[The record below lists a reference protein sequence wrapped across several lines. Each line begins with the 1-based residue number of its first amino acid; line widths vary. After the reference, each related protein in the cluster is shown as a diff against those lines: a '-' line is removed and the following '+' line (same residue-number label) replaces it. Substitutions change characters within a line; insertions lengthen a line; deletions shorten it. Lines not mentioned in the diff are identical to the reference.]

1 MRWRRTVASALAVLM
16 IAACSGSDD
25 NAGPYGTQQAKVGES
40 LSILGWNVSV
50 ANLRFEGDQVL
61 VDVDAAVAEEDQGER
76 SDGGETAAAHAPA
89 ESLRFGLYGAL
100 AHPIEANA
108 IGGCASAPDL
118 SLQPITGRDPQR
130 LSGTACL
137 GPIRDQS
144 QVRGVYMYS
153 PQDRMPKTT
162 VAYAAAFPVGLAPT
176 STTETGLS
184 MRSTSVDAFKAD
196 GSQLAPTALGDPEAF
211 SGNGYML
218 LGLSIDGLAERY
230 EDDSKA
236 RGGPLMV
243 LTGPTLPGSGLS
255 HACSLYGSS
264 LLVLPDAARD
274 AVAIRASMCTQGE
287 INAALL
293 YPSVSLV
300 GTHAALWTTE

>member
-1 MRWRRTVASALAVLM
+1 MRWKRMLAATLSVLM
-16 IAACSGSDD
+16 LAACSGSDD
-25 NAGPYGTQQAKVGES
+25 TAGPYGTQQAKVGES

-61 VDVDAAVAEEDQGER
+61 VDVDAAVAQ
-76 SDGGETAAAHAPA
+76 DGAEHAPA

-100 AHPIEANA
+100 AHPIEGNA

-118 SLQPITGRDPQR
+118 SLQPITARDPQR

-144 QVRGVYMYS
+144 QVRGVYLYS

>member
-1 MRWRRTVASALAVLM
+1 MRLARKVVSVLAV
-16 IAACSGSDD
+16 AALLVGCSGGDGT
-25 NAGPYGTQQAKVGES
+25 AGPYGTQQAKIGES
-40 LSILGWNVSV
+40 LSLLGWNISV

-61 VDVDAAVAEEDQGER
+61 IDVDAAVAAADQ
-76 SDGGETAAAHAPA
+76 DGGETDAHAPA

-100 AHPIEANA
+100 AHPIEADA
-108 IGGCASAPDL
+108 VGGCASASDL
-118 SLQPITGRDPQR
+118 SLQPITARDPQR

-144 QVRGVYMYS
+144 QVRGVYVYS
-153 PQDRMPKTT
+153 PQDRIPKTT

-176 STTETGLS
+176 NPAETGLA
-184 MRSTSVDAFKAD
+184 MRSTSVDAFTAG

-211 SGNGYML
+211 TGNGYML
-218 LGLSIDGLAERY
+218 LGLAIDGLAERY
-230 EDDSKA
+230 RDDSVA

-243 LTGPTLPGSGLS
+243 LTAPTLPGSGLS
-255 HACSLYGSS
+255 HACSVYGSS

-274 AVAIRASMCTQGE
+274 AVSIRASMCTQGE
-287 INAALL
+287 ITAALL

-300 GTHAALWTTE
+300 GTHAALWTTQ